1 MAQMIKNMY
10 NRFSSLYVFIPLI
23 PSAESILL
31 VFCYKFFTMLVN
43 TAISCLFTTSF

>member
-1 MAQMIKNMY
+1 MAQMMKNMY

-31 VFCYKFFTMLVN
+31 VFLYQFFVMLVN
-43 TAISCLFTTSF
+43 TAISCMLTTSF

>member
-23 PSAESILL
+23 PSAENMLL
-31 VFCYKFFTMLVN
+31 AFLYQFFAMLVN
-43 TAISCLFTTSF
+43 TAISYLSTASF

>member
-23 PSAESILL
+23 PSAKSMLL
-31 VFCYKFFTMLVN
+31 AFLYQFFVMLVN
-43 TAISCLFTTSF
+43 TAISYLCTTSF